1 MDNKLLSMNERLKRF
16 ISENKSLRL
25 HVNEQQSVE
34 TMQRRTSDLE
44 NQLEARI
51 QFKAISINLSEA
63 TIVAH
68 LGRDRYESL
77 KENFGMPFDEKAF
90 VEANNQVYTRH
101 VLDDAIKKMTSD
113 PLKKLQRSLNSFVRL
128 VDKRAV
134 EIGNFQ
140 RPTEDLF
147 VEIGYSYNSDEAP
160 PTLLI
165 L

>member
-90 VEANNQVYTRH
+90 VVKQIIKYI
-101 VLDDAIKKMTSD
+101 LDM
-113 PLKKLQRSLNSFVRL
+113 F
-128 VDKRAV
+128 
-134 EIGNFQ
+134 
-140 RPTEDLF
+140 
-147 VEIGYSYNSDEAP
+147 
-160 PTLLI
+160 
-165 L
+165 

>member
-1 MDNKLLSMNERLKRF
+1 
-16 ISENKSLRL
+16 
-25 HVNEQQSVE
+25 
-34 TMQRRTSDLE
+34 
-44 NQLEARI
+44 
-51 QFKAISINLSEA
+51 
-63 TIVAH
+63 
-68 LGRDRYESL
+68 
-77 KENFGMPFDEKAF
+77 
-90 VEANNQVYTRH
+90 
-101 VLDDAIKKMTSD
+101 MTSD